1 MRGVRILDE
10 IEVGN
15 TTGFFILIVM
25 SSSMMTQRGGVRGW
39 EGGSERREGIYVYI
53 QLIHVDVQQELRKHF
68 EAIILQ
74 LKIEKKIKIGEYT
87 LILATKEQTTQ
98 ELIIRFVFCVYL

>member
-1 MRGVRILDE
+1 MRGVRILAE

-39 EGGSERREGIYVYI
+39 EGGSEWRQGVYVYI
-53 QLIHVDVQQELRKHF
+53 NSCQYTAET
-68 EAIILQ
+68 
-74 LKIEKKIKIGEYT
+74 KKT
-87 LILATKEQTTQ
+87 
-98 ELIIRFVFCVYL
+98 F